1 MKNRPP
7 PIVLT
12 AAADAPSADACAA
25 AVLDVVPGVM
35 DAMRAAMRRHTGP
48 QLSVPQ
54 FRCLAFIKR
63 EPGASIGAVAAFLGV
78 SMPTASAM
86 VDRLARAGAVAPS
99 ADPGDRRRQRLHITT
114 DGDAQLAD
122 IRGGAR
128 NDLAQTLASCQADDL
143 RVLLAGLDALHRC
156 FDSNP
161 TSPVS
166 H

>member
-7 PIVLT
+7 PTVPA
-12 AAADAPSADACAA
+12 AAADSPSAHACAA

-35 DAMRAAMRRHTGP
+35 DAMRAAMRRHAGS

-86 VDRLARAGAVAPS
+86 VDRLARAGAIAPS
-99 ADPGDRRRQRLHITT
+99 ADPDDRRRQRLHITAE
-114 DGDAQLAD
+114 GDTQLAD
-122 IRGGAR
+122 IRGGAH
-128 NDLAQTLASCQADDL
+128 NDLAQRLASCQADDL
-143 RVLLAGLDALHRC
+143 PVLLAGLDALRRC

-161 TSPVS
+161 TAPVS
-166 H
+166 N